1 MPPRG
6 VKKPKRKRQYKK
18 VLSSI
23 KREGRY
29 RGREKEVAARI
40 VNKTRRKK
48 DETKSR
54 SSRSTRG
61 RSSSRT
67 SRSRRGSSR
76 RKKR

>member
-6 VKKPKRKRQYKK
+6 VKSPKRKRQYEE

-40 VNKTRRKK
+40 VNKTRRDKGEMK
-48 DETKSR
+48 KSR
-54 SSRSTRG
+54 SR
-61 RSSSRT
+61 
-67 SRSRRGSSR
+67 
-76 RKKR
+76 